1 MTAPHFWIRDSVFM
15 VLPFPPR
22 NIGYLADQNFLTVRE
37 MAET

>member
-15 VLPFPPR
+15 VVPFPR

-37 MAET
+37 IAET